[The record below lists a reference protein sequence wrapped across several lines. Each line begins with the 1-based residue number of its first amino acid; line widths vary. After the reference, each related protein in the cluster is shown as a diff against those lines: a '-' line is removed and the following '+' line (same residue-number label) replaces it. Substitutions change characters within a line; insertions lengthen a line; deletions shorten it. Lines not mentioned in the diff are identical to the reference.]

1 MLFIFYSLLALLGM
15 SKVDPWSSIG
25 ESVLRFEDYVKKFNK
40 TYESDTEKRHR
51 FMAFLRNEEEI
62 AELNAIEGEAI
73 FGWTIFSDLTK
84 EEFKQRL
91 NFVPYNKEK
100 RSQVHGEIPVHK
112 SEKKLTVSSLDWR
125 TMNAVTPVKD
135 QGDCGS
141 CWAFSATQTVESAY
155 LMKNNGTSAKT
166 FLLSEQEVVSCD
178 TSDAGCN
185 GGDLPSAFDYIIWSG
200 LTTEAKYPYTS
211 GETGRSGTCRSFSP
225 LEGTKPSDYK
235 YATPGCYG
243 RCNDQDEGTLAST
256 MAEVGPVGI
265 CVNAEK
271 WQNYDSGV
279 MSKKSCGAHKYNSL
293 DHCVQVV
300 GYNSID
306 SDDGYWIVKNSWT
319 SGWGVDGYIHLA
331 YGTNTC
337 GIADEAIYVVL

>member
-1 MLFIFYSLLALLGM
+1 MRGIIFSGLALLAM
-15 SKVDPWSSIG
+15 SRVDVSSSITD
-25 ESVLRFEDYVKKFNK
+25 SVLRFKEYIEKFNK
-40 TYESDTEKRHR
+40 TYASDAEKSRR

-62 AELNAIEGEAI
+62 AELNELEGKTV

-100 RSQVHGEIPVHK
+100 RSQIHGEIPAHK
-112 SEKKLTVSSLDWR
+112 SEKKLNVSSLDWR

-135 QGDCGS
+135 QGNCGS

-155 LMKNNGTSAKT
+155 LMMHNGTSADT
-166 FLLSEQEVVSCD
+166 FLLSEQEIVSCD
-178 TSDAGCN
+178 KSDAGCN
-185 GGDLPSAFDYIIWSG
+185 GGDLPSAFEYLMWSG

-211 GETGRSGTCRSFSP
+211 GDTGKTGTCMSFSP
-225 LEGTKPSDYK
+225 LAGTKPSDYK

-243 RCNDQDEGTLAST
+243 RCNEQDEETLAST
-256 MAEVGPVGI
+256 MVEVGPVGI

-271 WQNYDSGV
+271 WQNYNDGV
-279 MSKKSCGAHKYNSL
+279 MSKRSCGAHRYSSL
-293 DHCVQVV
+293 DHCVQLV
-300 GYNSID
+300 GYESID
-306 SDDGYWIVKNSWT
+306 SDDGYWIVKNSW
-319 SGWGVDGYIHLA
+319 SSDWGVDGYIHLA

-337 GIADEAIYVVL
+337 GMADEAMYVVL